1 MADNKIVLTVKSTSG
16 AFTDDFNVNNK
27 AQHVFDAA
35 LRHFALVGAAST
47 TYVLVR
53 ERDRQQLA
61 LGEKIEDLG
70 LADGDVLLLQANQAQ
85 DG

>member
-1 MADNKIVLTVKSTSG
+1 MADNKIILTVKSTSG
-16 AFTDDFNVNNK
+16 TFTDDYNLNNK
-27 AQHVFDAA
+27 AQRVFDAA
-35 LRHFALVGAAST
+35 LKHFGLVGGAGA

-61 LGEKIEDLG
+61 LGEKLEDLG
-70 LADGDVLLLQANQAQ
+70 LAKGDVLLLQANQAQ

>member
-1 MADNKIVLTVKSTSG
+1 MADNKIILTVKSTSG
-16 AFTDDFNVNNK
+16 SFTDDFNVNNK

-35 LRHFALVGAAST
+35 LKHFGLVAGAGA
-47 TYVLVR
+47 TYTLVR

-61 LGEKIEDLG
+61 LGEKIENLG
-70 LADGDVLLLQANQAQ
+70 LAKGDVLLLQANQAT